1 MLADSRLFDSGITG
15 ESDNPLTS
23 TVIDDGPVRAS
34 TRRTICTASIY
45 LELWG
50 RHEVSIDARVKRSRQ
65 PIAPWA
71 TRHRWR
77 ALPQWRRAQTG
88 GVSLIGSAIDAPR

>member
-1 MLADSRLFDSGITG
+1 MLADSRLFDPGITG

-77 ALPQWRRAQTG
+77 ALPNGAARKLGA
-88 GVSLIGSAIDAPR
+88 